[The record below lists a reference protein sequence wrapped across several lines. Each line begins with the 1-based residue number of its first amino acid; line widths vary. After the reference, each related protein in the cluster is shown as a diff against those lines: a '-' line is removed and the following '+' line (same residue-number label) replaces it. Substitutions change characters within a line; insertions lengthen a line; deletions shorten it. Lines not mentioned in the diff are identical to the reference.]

1 MPHSFQICRFKVLN
15 STNAE
20 AKSGYSSGIYKSGA
34 VIVAEHQLQGRGQL
48 RTKWHDAPGENLLLS
63 LVYEPDKLPARHFF
77 RLNEAVSLAISDII
91 PDGIDTQV
99 KWPNDIYTN
108 GKKCAGILIE
118 TQIQNENINAAF
130 IGIGLNVNQ
139 ALFSANFKA
148 TSLKL
153 ESGESFDLEDLQNK
167 LLEALFF
174 RLQQIQLPELLS
186 RVYKNR
192 LLGVRQM
199 LRYKDGQGFF
209 QAQVH
214 HIEEDG
220 RLVLQVPGESTF
232 RYYRFKEV
240 KLLGA

>member
-1 MPHSFQICRFKVLN
+1 M
-15 STNAE
+15 
-20 AKSGYSSGIYKSGA
+20 
-34 VIVAEHQLQGRGQL
+34 AEHQSQGRGQL
-48 RTKWHDAPGENLLLS
+48 RTKWHDASGENLLLS
-63 LVYEPDKLPARHFF
+63 LVYEPKKLPAQQFF
-77 RLNEAVSLAISDII
+77 RLNEAVSLAVSDII
-91 PDGIDTQV
+91 PDGIAAQV
-99 KWPNDIYTN
+99 KWPNDIYAN
-108 GKKCAGILIE
+108 GKKCAGILTE

-139 ALFSANFKA
+139 ALFPANFKA
-148 TSLKL
+148 TSLQL
-153 ESGESFDLEDLQNK
+153 ESGERFELEILQHK

-192 LLGVRQM
+192 LLGVRQL
-199 LRYKDGQGFF
+199 LRYQDEQGVF